1 MSEPDQPKPEP
12 KAQKSGEVI
21 RLDQRLMPVAQPGK
35 LSPADALKVVR
46 VLAADT
52 ANIVIINY
60 AKRKTKQRKIT
71 RRQIELCVQKGTV
84 VEGPFVNQH
93 GNWQLNLCRHAAG
106 EQITTVVA
114 IEWITRVLVINA
126 F

>member
-1 MSEPDQPKPEP
+1 MSEPDQPKPKPEA
-12 KAQKSGEVI
+12 KRSGEVI
-21 RLDQRLMPVAQPGK
+21 RLDQRLMPQIQPAR

-46 VLAADT
+46 ILAADT

-60 AKRKTKQRKIT
+60 GKKRAKQRKIT

-84 VEGPFVNQH
+84 AEGPFVNQH

-114 IEWITRVLVINA
+114 IEWLTRVLVINT